1 MSHET
6 VYLRAPSVAAA
17 KTDLKAALKNAG
29 IYPYE
34 SVFYTDDE
42 GKGQLN
48 PSIIAVHPPGAWTKD
63 DGTVGDHCLINGR
76 TDNEELLS
84 VVMSFEATDP
94 SLAPSEVPDEDKAP
108 NGTSRI
114 NAPNTPLRPIA
125 TTE

>member
-6 VYLRAPSVAAA
+6 VYLRAPSAQAA
-17 KTDLKAALKNAG
+17 KKDLKAALQAAG
-29 IYPYE
+29 VDPYE
-34 SVFYTDDE
+34 SVFYADDE
-42 GKGQLN
+42 GNDQLN
-48 PSIIAVHPPGAWTKD
+48 PSIIAVHPPKSWRKD
-63 DGTVGDHCLINGR
+63 NGDLGDHCLINGR
-76 TDNEELLS
+76 TDDKRLLS

-94 SLAPSEVPDEDKAP
+94 SLAPSEVPDENKAP

>member
-6 VYLRAPSVAAA
+6 VYLRAPSVGAA
-17 KTDLKAALKNAG
+17 KTDLKAALQDAG
-29 IYPYE
+29 IDPYE

-42 GKGQLN
+42 GNDHLN
-48 PSIIAVHPPGAWTKD
+48 PSIIAVHPAGAWTKENGD
-63 DGTVGDHCLINGR
+63 VGDHCLINGR
-76 TDNEELLS
+76 TDDEKLLS

-94 SLAPSEVPDEDKAP
+94 SLTPSEVPDEDKAP

>member
-17 KTDLKAALKNAG
+17 KTDLKAALQDAG
-29 IYPYE
+29 IDPYE
-34 SVFYTDDE
+34 SVFYVDDE
-42 GKGQLN
+42 GNDQLN
-48 PSIIAVHPPGAWTKD
+48 PAIIAVHPAGAWTKD
-63 DGTVGDHCLINGR
+63 NGDVGDHCLINGR
-76 TDNEELLS
+76 IDDERLLS
-84 VVMSFEATDP
+84 VVKSFEATDP

-114 NAPNTPLRPIA
+114 NAPNTPLRPVA